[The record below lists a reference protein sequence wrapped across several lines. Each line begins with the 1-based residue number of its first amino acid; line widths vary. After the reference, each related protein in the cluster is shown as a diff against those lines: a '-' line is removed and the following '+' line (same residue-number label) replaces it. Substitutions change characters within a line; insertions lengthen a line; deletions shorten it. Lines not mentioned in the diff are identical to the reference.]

1 MKVLNMLTSE
11 DMKRINKDVSY
22 ERITLL
28 QSKLKQLD
36 KSLSIALEINDNY
49 QRENKN
55 LKEEIEELKADLA
68 RAKEEHQYDNLVH
81 AEELRKAFK
90 K

>member
-1 MKVLNMLTSE
+1 MRVSQMLTSE

-28 QSKLKQLD
+28 QSKLKEAGRINQLHQE
-36 KSLSIALEINDNY
+36 L
-49 QRENKN
+49 
-55 LKEEIEELKADLA
+55 IEKLKADLA
-68 RAKEEHQYDNLVH
+68 RAKEDHQYDNLVH
-81 AEELRKAFK
+81 QQELEKALK

>member
-1 MKVLNMLTSE
+1 MLTSE

-28 QSKLKQLD
+28 QSKLKE
-36 KSLSIALEINDNY
+36 AGRINKLH
-49 QRENKN
+49 QE
-55 LKEEIEELKADLA
+55 LIEKLKADLA
-68 RAKEEHQYDNLVH
+68 RAKEDHQYDNLVH
-81 AEELRKAFK
+81 QQELQKALK

>member
-1 MKVLNMLTSE
+1 MLTSE

-36 KSLSIALEINDNY
+36 KSLSIALEITSSKSSLN
-49 QRENKN
+49 
-55 LKEEIEELKADLA
+55 
-68 RAKEEHQYDNLVH
+68 
-81 AEELRKAFK
+81 
-90 K
+90 

>member
-1 MKVLNMLTSE
+1 MKNNHE
-11 DMKRINKDVSY
+11 KIIKKQKARI
-22 ERITLL
+22 EE
-28 QSKLKQLD
+28 LD

>member
-1 MKVLNMLTSE
+1 MRVLNMLTSE

-28 QSKLKQLD
+28 QSKLKE
-36 KSLSIALEINDNY
+36 AGRINKLH
-49 QRENKN
+49 QE
-55 LKEEIEELKADLA
+55 LIEELKAELA

-81 AEELRKAFK
+81 EQELRKALQK
-90 K
+90 